1 MEDKIREAARIR
13 NEQYIAK
20 KVGVTKLHLTLEYVY
35 SKAEPALPKRDGG
48 DGTDIDHSRA
58 NDSQMNILQQ
68 SQSGEK
74 DKKSRR
80 LTH

>member
-1 MEDKIREAARIR
+1 
-13 NEQYIAK
+13 
-20 KVGVTKLHLTLEYVY
+20 VY

-68 SQSGEK
+68 SGEK